1 MRMGMGA
8 MDVGH
13 GGHQNPIGMM
23 AHSAGGISPDI
34 RRRVT
39 RGMGMGMPDEGYSM
53 LYERYSYVFF
63 PTFMYS

>member
-1 MRMGMGA
+1 MGQGQMGMGIGMGA

-13 GGHQNPIGMM
+13 GGHQNPMGMM

-53 LYERYSYVFF
+53 H
-63 PTFMYS
+63 